1 VGGDGL
7 VVPQFATAA
16 TLGVLAMPF
25 LNPTP
30 LSSIDGEQWALLL
43 ALGVLA
49 TAIPFTSFIIAA
61 QVNSAARLGVAGYL
75 VPVIAVTLAVTF
87 LGENLTPAV
96 VVGAFLI
103 ISGVILTERSSSHVP
118 VPGVDIAE

>member
-7 VVPQFATAA
+7 VVPQFATATA
-16 TLGVLAMPF
+16 LGVLAMAI

-30 LSSIDGEQWALLL
+30 LSSIEGGQWALLL

-75 VPVIAVTLAVTF
+75 VPVIAVTLAVIF
-87 LGENLTPAV
+87 LGEDLTPPV

-103 ISGVILTERSSSHVP
+103 ISGVILTERSSRHVP